1 MLPSD
6 VAGSGSVVC
15 YGPQPSALCAQ
26 YICTEG
32 AQSRTTTLVMI
43 LSAAVPVQLCPCS
56 ICCCFFSPKAKSTS
70 HTETEVFL
78 SLQQELLLGKETLKP
93 MVLI

>member
-43 LSAAVPVQLCPCS
+43 LSAAVP
-56 ICCCFFSPKAKSTS
+56 I
-70 HTETEVFL
+70 
-78 SLQQELLLGKETLKP
+78 
-93 MVLI
+93 